1 MKDLKYYPVR
11 SCKQIYSLRF
21 QVLAVVCVKTT
32 AFWDVSCVVLL
43 ELTDVY
49 EVRTAS

>member
-11 SCKQIYSLRF
+11 
-21 QVLAVVCVKTT
+21 
-32 AFWDVSCVVLL
+32 VSCVVLL